1 MESFNSDVI
10 TVVNGQRI
18 TAFVNDCL
26 CGFKALTQYVFKF
39 CSYAALIPDIDF
51 FLYLMKFGFLLFE
64 ENYQLNRLCMLNDSY
79 ISSA

>member
-1 MESFNSDVI
+1 MVK
-10 TVVNGQRI
+10 GQRI

-26 CGFKALTQYVFKF
+26 CGIKAITQYVFNF
-39 CSYAALIPDIDF
+39 AHRQPLFLISIF

-64 ENYQLNRLCMLNDSY
+64 ENYRLNRLCMLNDSY

>member
-1 MESFNSDVI
+1 M
-10 TVVNGQRI
+10 VNGQRI
-18 TAFVNDCL
+18 TAFVNNCL
-26 CGFKALTQYVFKF
+26 CGIKAITQYVFKF

-51 FLYLMKFGFLLFE
+51 FLYLMKFGFLLLE

>member
-26 CGFKALTQYVFKF
+26 CGIKAITQYDFKF
-39 CSYAALIPDIDF
+39 CSQASLIPDIDF
-51 FLYLMKFGFLLFE
+51 FSLFNE
-64 ENYQLNRLCMLNDSY
+64 IWIYSV
-79 ISSA
+79 